1 MLAGAA
7 VRRERQKSIS
17 HCAVVVHGR
26 RFAPPI
32 FLSSLTSLDKLR
44 QQNDRVLQQ
53 PRLVVLLQLPQQ
65 LDQDVP

>member
-1 MLAGAA
+1 MRDGE
-7 VRRERQKSIS
+7 ERSDEQKVVSY
-17 HCAVVVHGR
+17 CTVVVHGR